1 MLREMSLRRAP
12 SDMVFPPATR
22 TEQLREQLADG
33 QAVLAF
39 HVASPRLFALMVS
52 NQDLA
57 VWEVASPVALRDAIV
72 NLLTELGNRESSGQL
87 ELEHVTSDNWKA
99 ASRQVFD
106 VLFTGSDVDPTRG
119 IEELIVVPDNFL
131 WYLPFEA
138 LVHNDAGETLIGQ
151 MRVRYA
157 PTASL
162 SVPVVGVVDEVKS
175 TGVVLGELYPSDDAA
190 IAQLAF
196 LRLQGAVPGARAI
209 PKPLS
214 APAGLYGLLA
224 DRLIVLDAIE
234 STASDS
240 YGFSPIGQSRGD
252 SLRQWMALP
261 WASPRQL
268 LLPGFSTAAES
279 GLRSRSSLTP
289 GDELFFAACGVMA
302 TGTRTAL
309 VSRWRV
315 GGRSSI
321 DLVQEFVQELPF
333 APASEAWQRSVQLSS
348 ERPLDSQSEPRL
360 ARFDVADPPT
370 AAHPLFW
377 AGYMLLDM
385 GDAPQQQDGQAAPAD
400 PQPIIRLN

>member
-1 MLREMSLRRAP
+1 
-12 SDMVFPPATR
+12 
-22 TEQLREQLADG
+22 
-33 QAVLAF
+33 
-39 HVASPRLFALMVS
+39 
-52 NQDLA
+52 
-57 VWEVASPVALRDAIV
+57 
-72 NLLTELGNRESSGQL
+72 
-87 ELEHVTSDNWKA
+87 
-99 ASRQVFD
+99 
-106 VLFTGSDVDPTRG
+106 
-119 IEELIVVPDNFL
+119 
-131 WYLPFEA
+131 
-138 LVHNDAGETLIGQ
+138 
-151 MRVRYA
+151 
-157 PTASL
+157 
-162 SVPVVGVVDEVKS
+162 
-175 TGVVLGELYPSDDAA
+175 
-190 IAQLAF
+190 
-196 LRLQGAVPGARAI
+196 
-209 PKPLS
+209 
-214 APAGLYGLLA
+214 LA